1 MNCLSKRKWNE
12 RCVVAEECNNDYLD
26 AIEKVINQAINK
38 HPRILAVRFD
48 LRLPESNQDDYLDRD
63 LPDSFNRD
71 NLISKF
77 IESLISKI
85 KYDLKRKNKK
95 WDRNFKCQ
103 LRYVWCREKE
113 ISNNDHYHVMITVNK
128 DVYRNIGEY
137 HHEGSLASMIVS
149 AWESS
154 LSLNYNQVKRLVH
167 FPYNCAYVVN
177 YRDSKYEEQYDDLFY
192 RVSYLAKTRTKN
204 INRYYRSF
212 ECSTR

>member
-1 MNCLSKRKWNE
+1 MNYISKKRWNE
-12 RCVVAEECNNDYLD
+12 SKVVSEECNENYLTT
-26 AIEKVINQAINK
+26 IERVINDSLDDY
-38 HPRILAVRFD
+38 PRILAVRFD
-48 LRLPESNQDDYLDRD
+48 LRLPETNQDDYLDRD

-71 NLISKF
+71 KLIPKF
-77 IESLISKI
+77 IESLKSKI

-95 WDRNFKCQ
+95 WDRKFKCQ

-113 ISNNDHYHVMITVNK
+113 SSNNEHYHVMIIVNK
-128 DVYRNIGEY
+128 DVYRSIGEY
-137 HHEGSLASMIVS
+137 HHNGSLSSMIVS

-154 LSLNYNQVKRLVH
+154 LSLDYNQVKRLVY
-167 FPYNCAYVVN
+167 FPSNCAYVVN

-212 ECSTR
+212 GCSTR

>member
-1 MNCLSKRKWNE
+1 MNYISKKRWNE
-12 RCVVAEECNNDYLD
+12 SKVVSEECNENYLTT
-26 AIEKVINQAINK
+26 IERVINDSLDDY
-38 HPRILAVRFD
+38 PRILAVRFD

-71 NLISKF
+71 KLIPKF
-77 IESLISKI
+77 IESLKSKI

-95 WDRNFKCQ
+95 WDRNFKCK

-113 ISNNDHYHVMITVNK
+113 SSNNEHYHVMIIINK
-128 DVYRNIGEY
+128 DVYRSIGEY
-137 HHEGSLASMIVS
+137 HHNGSLSSMIVS

-154 LSLNYNQVKRLVH
+154 LSLDYNQVKRLVY
-167 FPYNCAYVVN
+167 FPSNCAYVVN

-212 ECSTR
+212 GCSTR